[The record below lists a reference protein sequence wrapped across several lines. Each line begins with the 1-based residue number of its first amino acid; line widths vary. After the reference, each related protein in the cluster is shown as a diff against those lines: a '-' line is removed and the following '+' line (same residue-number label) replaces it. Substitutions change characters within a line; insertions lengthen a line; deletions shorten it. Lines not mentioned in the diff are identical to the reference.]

1 MKIALVTGA
10 SSGMGREFAKQIS
23 ARYSKFDEI
32 WLIARRTERMEEIAA
47 EIKLNSRVI
56 SLDLTNPEELQD
68 FKQLLETQQPDI
80 KLLVNCAGYGA
91 TGPCEEIDCDTQLG
105 MIDLNCRALTAVTTL
120 CLPYISSNSRIIQVG
135 SAAAFIPQPDFA
147 VYAATKAYVLSYS
160 RALRTELKSRKI
172 SVTCV
177 CPGPVN
183 TEFFDVAGTKVKFL
197 KKMVMAEPEDVV
209 EQAIKDAT
217 LGNAL
222 SIYGKP
228 MKLAYI
234 AGRFLPHKLL
244 MKFF

>member
-32 WLIARRTERMEEIAA
+32 WLIARRNERLEETAA
-47 EIKLNSRVI
+47 EIKLTSRVI
-56 SLDLTNPEELQD
+56 SLDLTNQDELKA
-68 FKQLLETQQPDI
+68 FKELLETQQPDI

-91 TGPCEEIDCDTQLG
+91 TGACDEIDCDTQLG

-120 CLPYISSNSRIIQVG
+120 CLPYISSNSRIIQVA

-147 VYAATKAYVLSYS
+147 VYAATKSYVLSYS
-160 RALRTELKSRKI
+160 RALRTELKPRKI

-183 TEFFDVAGTKVKFL
+183 TEFFDIAGTKIKFF

-209 EQAIKDAT
+209 EQAIKDAA

-222 SIYGKP
+222 SIYGKS

>member
-68 FKQLLETQQPDI
+68 FKELLETQQPDI

-183 TEFFDVAGTKVKFL
+183 TEFFDVAGTKVKSL

-209 EQAIKDAT
+209 EQAIKDAA